1 MFVFRDCD
9 PPVDIKPMV
18 QKIIGVANGE
28 DEVNRTAAHDDAALY
43 TKLTTVTGGH
53 SLSVVAGMQL
63 LKEALR
69 SVENGNSG
77 DDREFCILFIL
88 EAFGYYLGTRSSKA
102 MEREYLRY
110 FRGRQTLEDLKNM
123 KWCDLIADCL
133 LDHIVAY
140 KKRNVQMCFGAVIIL
155 EVTDVLSSE
164 CL

>member
-9 PPVDIKPMV
+9 PPIDIKPIV
-18 QKIIGVANGE
+18 QKIIGVANDG
-28 DEVNRTAAHDDAALY
+28 DEVNRVQAHDDAALY
-43 TKLTTVTGGH
+43 TKLTVPGGH
-53 SLSVVAGMQL
+53 SMPVVEGMKL
-63 LKEALR
+63 LKEALT

-77 DDREFCILFIL
+77 DEREFCILFIL

-110 FRGRQTLEDLKNM
+110 FKGRQTLENLKNM
-123 KWCDLIADCL
+123 RWCDLIADCL
-133 LDHIVAY
+133 IDHIVKY
-140 KKRNVQMCFGAVIIL
+140 LEGEIKMCFGAVIIL